1 MRRYFL
7 SDVFVSLFL
16 SVSVCWLNSP
26 AFSASPPF
34 SSCSLTFRPP
44 SLFFSAHL
52 LSLSLRL
59 SLSVSS
65 PFPSFSCCRS
75 GGLSQPSERRV
86 FPGPGVSG
94 EMSLRRH
101 RGRLLQSQAD
111 PFTPAHPRTHHRPV
125 SRPAFPAS
133 HSYAVLK
140 HQIEG
145 HVLDCSNLKP

>member
-52 LSLSLRL
+52 LSLSPSLSLRL
-59 SLSVSS
+59 LSLPLFFLLQVRRTIAAVWAESVSRTWCVRRNVAAKAPWSTAPISSWPVYPRTS
-65 PFPSFSCCRS
+65 PSTPQTCKSA
-75 GGLSQPSERRV
+75 
-86 FPGPGVSG
+86 GVSCFAFI
-94 EMSLRRH
+94 RRTETSD
-101 RGRLLQSQAD
+101 RRPCVRLL
-111 PFTPAHPRTHHRPV
+111 
-125 SRPAFPAS
+125 
-133 HSYAVLK
+133 
-140 HQIEG
+140 
-145 HVLDCSNLKP
+145 